1 MTKKI
6 SLSASAS
13 IVGAALFILFSYSY
27 SGQHLAH
34 PVRAEESSFF
44 SGHIPVYEHSFPDT
58 LKVLAVMVQ
67 FVPDSSELTSG
78 NGQFDLSTAPQRILD
93 APPRDSAYF
102 ADHLLFA
109 QNYFHKASNGK
120 QNITATVLGGVLTLP
135 HQMRDYSPEDTTN
148 LPLANLAV
156 DAWRMADSLY
166 PAFPFQN
173 YDLFVVFHAGSG
185 KDVDLRGSL
194 GYDPTPYDL
203 PSLYFDLSGFRQA
216 LGSSFSGIT
225 LPNHPAFT
233 ITNSAILPETENRL
247 IPGIGGDVLLQL
259 SINGLMVASIGSHL
273 GLPDLFDTKTGGT
286 AIGRFGLMDGQSIF
300 SFSGLF
306 PPEPSAWEKIYLGW
320 TTPITVP
327 SGHSTLSIP
336 AASLTTGGND
346 TIYKIPISAK
356 EYFLVENRNRDVK
369 NDGQTLT
376 IRWNGEQFT
385 KQYAEDDPDFNA
397 SNVDSIYGTVVN
409 VDDLDWSLPGAIG
422 YTGGILIWHIDE
434 TIIDNNLATNSINAD
449 PEHRGVY
456 LEEADGS
463 QDIGQSYGLIDPG
476 SGSEDGTPL
485 DFWYSGN
492 DSPVYQNEFS
502 ETSHPNSL
510 SNSFAHS
517 FVTLNHFSSA
527 APVMTFQTQLGTAA
541 VSLENIIKLGSIKGN
556 QHDAPVFADVD
567 ADGAKEVVY
576 ASGDSIF
583 ILKNG
588 VASLVSPFG
597 GTLQPAIASIADT
610 NRIVAVHDSSLY
622 IFRLKAVGNAFNSEI
637 MSSVNTPT
645 LLSSPVFSRNVS
657 NPQLFVGGADGSLF
671 TFSTATQTLSSS
683 HIISSPVVGAALYSD
698 SSLLAY
704 TSDTVVSSWQKV
716 WSFAGRKILAASFG
730 QFDNNSVASSYLV
743 VVTNDNTVTLCPPSV
758 LMHTTPTSLEND
770 LQSFS
775 VNANVT
781 GSLALADVNGDGQL
795 DILVGTDQGLFA
807 FNKNGVQIEHF
818 PLKTLDGGS
827 VVGSPVIAKT
837 PSGSVGIFFGS
848 SNGQVYG
855 FDNNGKLLAGFPIQT
870 SGIVSSLAMNGSELA
885 AVSTDSSLYVWNVNG
900 VFDSTKILWNGL
912 YADEYHSNA
921 VLQTG
926 AVTFKSSELLP
937 PSFAYNWPNPVYDK
951 TTNIRYYL
959 SKPAT
964 VSIKIF
970 NMAGELVDEF
980 SGPGMAN
987 LDNEV
992 QWNVSK
998 VQSGVYFAQIKAVSA
1013 GEEKSVIIKIAV
1025 VK

>member
-1 MTKKI
+1 
-6 SLSASAS
+6 
-13 IVGAALFILFSYSY
+13 
-27 SGQHLAH
+27 
-34 PVRAEESSFF
+34 
-44 SGHIPVYEHSFPDT
+44 
-58 LKVLAVMVQ
+58 MVQ

-78 NGQFDLSTAPQRILD
+78 NGQFDLTTTPQRILD

-109 QNYFHKASNGK
+109 QNYFHKASNSK

-135 HQMRDYSPEDTTN
+135 HQMRDYSPEGTTD

-166 PAFPFQN
+166 PTFPFQN
-173 YDLFVVFHAGSG
+173 YDLFIVFHAGSG

-203 PSLYFDLSGFRQA
+203 PSLYFDLNGFRQV
-216 LGSSFSGIT
+216 LGTSFDGIS
-225 LPNHPAFT
+225 LPHHPTFK
-233 ITNSAILPETENRL
+233 ITDSAILPETENRL
-247 IPGIGGDVLLQL
+247 IPGLGGDVLLQL
-259 SINGLMVASIGSHL
+259 SINGLLVASIGSHL

-327 SGHSTLSIP
+327 SGHSTLSIS
-336 AASLTTGGND
+336 AVGLTTSGND

-369 NDGQTLT
+369 SDGQTLT
-376 IRWNGEQFT
+376 VRWNGEQFT
-385 KQYAEDDPDFNA
+385 KHYAEDDPDFNA

-434 TIIDNNLATNSINAD
+434 TVIENNLATNTINAD
-449 PEHRGVY
+449 LTHRGVY

-485 DFWYSGN
+485 DFWYEGN

-502 ETSHPNSL
+502 ETTHPNSL

-517 FVTLNHFSSA
+517 FVTLNHFSGA
-527 APVMTFQTQLGTAA
+527 APMMTFQSDIGSAS
-541 VSLENIIKLGSIKGN
+541 VSLAALIKLNSIKGN
-556 QHDAPVFADVD
+556 QHDAPLFADVD
-567 ADGAKEVVY
+567 ADGAKEIVY
-576 ASGDSIF
+576 TSGDSIF
-583 ILKNG
+583 VLKNG
-588 VASLVSPFG
+588 VASLISPFG

-610 NRIVAVHDSSLY
+610 NRIVAVHDSTLY
-622 IFRLKAVGNAFNSEI
+622 VFRLKAAGNSFSSEI
-637 MSSVNTPT
+637 MNSIHVST
-645 LLSSPVFSRNVS
+645 LLSSPIFSRNVS
-657 NPQLFVGGADGSLF
+657 NPLLFVGGANGTLF
-671 TFSTATQTLSSS
+671 TFSTATHIPSSS

-704 TSDTVVSSWQKV
+704 TSDTVVSSFGRV
-716 WSFAGRKILAASFG
+716 WSFAGKKILSAVLA
-730 QFDNNSVASSYLV
+730 QFENSGFSTSRFV
-743 VVTNDNTVTLCPPSV
+743 VVTNDNVVSLCPPSG
-758 LMHTTPTSLEND
+758 ND

-807 FNKNGVQIEHF
+807 FNNNGVQIEHF

-827 VVGSPVIAKT
+827 VVGSPVIAQT
-837 PSGSVGIFFGS
+837 AAGSVVIFFGS

-855 FDNNGKLLAGFPIQT
+855 FDSNGKLLAGFPLQT
-870 SGIVSSLAMNGSELA
+870 SGIVSSLAISGSKLA
-885 AVSTDSSLYVWNVNG
+885 AVSTDSSLYVWNVSG
-900 VFDSTKILWNGL
+900 VFDSTKIQWNGFL
-912 YADEYHSNA
+912 ADEYHSNA

-926 AVTFKSSELLP
+926 AITFKSSELLP
-937 PSFAYNWPNPVYDK
+937 ASFAYNWPNPVYDK

-970 NMAGELVDEF
+970 NMAGELVDQF
-980 SGPGMAN
+980 SGPGLAN

-992 QWNVSK
+992 QWNVAK
-998 VQSGVYFAQIKAVSA
+998 VQSGVYFAQIKATSG

>member
-1 MTKKI
+1 MTKI
-6 SLSASAS
+6 VLSAA
-13 IVGAALFILFSYSY
+13 VLVAFSLTYA
-27 SGQHLAH
+27 GQNLSH
-34 PVRAEESSFF
+34 PLRAKGDSFSSVR
-44 SGHIPVYEHSFPDT
+44 IPAVQQTFPDT
-58 LKVLAVMVQ
+58 VKILAVMVQ
-67 FVPDSSELTSG
+67 FEEDSTDLTSG
-78 NGQFDLSTAPQRILD
+78 NGQFDLSNTAQRILD

-109 QNYFHKASNGK
+109 QNYFRKASNGK
-120 QNITATVLGGVLTLP
+120 QNVAATVLGGVLTLP
-135 HQMRDYSPEDTTN
+135 YQMRHYSPEGTTN
-148 LPLANLAV
+148 LPLANLAA

-166 PAFPFQN
+166 PSFPFQN
-173 YDLFVVFHAGSG
+173 YDLFIVFHAGSG

-203 PSLYFDLSGFRQA
+203 PSLYFDLNGFRQVF
-216 LGSSFSGIT
+216 GSSFSGIT

-233 ITNSAILPETENRL
+233 ITNSAILPETENRF
-247 IPGIGGDVLLQL
+247 IPGIGGDVLFQL
-259 SINGLMVASIGSHL
+259 SINGLLVANIASHL

-327 SGHSTLSIP
+327 SGNSSLRIP
-336 AASLTTGGND
+336 AVSLTSAGND

-356 EYFLVENRNRDVK
+356 EYFLVENRNRDVN

-385 KQYAEDDPDFNA
+385 KKYAQDDPDFNA

-409 VDDLDWSLPGAIG
+409 VDDLDWSLPGAVD

-476 SGSEDGTPL
+476 SGSENGTPL
-485 DFWYSGN
+485 DFWYDGN

-517 FVTLNHFSSA
+517 FVTLNHFSGA
-527 APVMTFQTQLGTAA
+527 APVMTFQAKIGSAA

-556 QHDAPVFADVD
+556 QHDTPVFADVD
-567 ADGAKEVVY
+567 ADGSKEIVY
-576 ASGDSIF
+576 TSDDSIF
-583 ILKNG
+583 VLKNG

-610 NRIVAVHDSSLY
+610 NRIVAVHDSTLY
-622 IFRLKAVGNAFNSEI
+622 VFRLKTTGNSFSSEI
-637 MSSVNTPT
+637 MNSILVPT
-645 LLSSPVFSRNVS
+645 LLTSPVFSRNFS
-657 NPQLFVGGADGSLF
+657 SSPLFVGGADGTFQIFSLL
-671 TFSTATQTLSSS
+671 SQTASSKQ
-683 HIISSPVVGAALYSD
+683 IASSLVIGVALYSD
-698 SSLLAY
+698 SSWFAY

-730 QFDNNSVASSYLV
+730 QFDNNGVASSYLV

-758 LMHTTPTSLEND
+758 LMHTTSTSLEND

-818 PLKTLDGGS
+818 S
-827 VVGSPVIAKT
+827 V
-837 PSGSVGIFFGS
+837 
-848 SNGQVYG
+848 
-855 FDNNGKLLAGFPIQT
+855 
-870 SGIVSSLAMNGSELA
+870 
-885 AVSTDSSLYVWNVNG
+885 
-900 VFDSTKILWNGL
+900 
-912 YADEYHSNA
+912 
-921 VLQTG
+921 
-926 AVTFKSSELLP
+926 
-937 PSFAYNWPNPVYDK
+937 
-951 TTNIRYYL
+951 
-959 SKPAT
+959 T
-964 VSIKIF
+964 V
-970 NMAGELVDEF
+970 
-980 SGPGMAN
+980 
-987 LDNEV
+987 
-992 QWNVSK
+992 
-998 VQSGVYFAQIKAVSA
+998 
-1013 GEEKSVIIKIAV
+1013 KSVNLSIRTPEKNPDGAGRSFCNHRRTDH
-1025 VK
+1025 